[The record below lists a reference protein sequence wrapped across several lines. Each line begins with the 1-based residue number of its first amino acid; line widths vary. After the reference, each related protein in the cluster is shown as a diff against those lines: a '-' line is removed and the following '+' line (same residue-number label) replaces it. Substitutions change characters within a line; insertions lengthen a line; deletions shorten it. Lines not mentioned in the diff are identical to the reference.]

1 MTNKRT
7 YNTNIVIA
15 IALLLLIVSGS
26 SGWYLLPAF
35 ADTERNTSALTDLQ
49 KDEAFNIDEYPDNAA
64 DYSIQLIQIAE
75 STDGGLVVYT
85 YQPCQ
90 KTTYLVATEINMS
103 QSESVDGTLPYG
115 LTLLNSDGVFC
126 KYKVNDITVSVE
138 ATRYY
143 NISSIFRDFING
155 IDKET
160 GNDNTTDAV
169 AFDVGKLYKA
179 TTDENGKISY
189 TYEIKDTVEIIDPY
203 AGFLEYFNGFKFCS
217 WSHCHSHFV
226 SFSTDWA
233 IDSLKEADVTYFAQ
247 KCYYHY
253 SMSSGAWTSKDNPVK
268 DIVTVKGE
276 EKGSN
281 EADGFLGKQYE
292 WARIQTVDE
301 FINSE
306 SLTDEVKQGVKGKQ
320 WVLRFLETPYVESST
335 GVSSSD
341 SWTELSKVTVLRLE
355 FYKNGRLYNLGA
367 VSDKVTGSG
376 KPGNTNT
383 DETASIW
390 EWLERV
396 TGIPQWVWIMLAA
409 LIPLAI
415 LLPVLSFIF
424 PVVGQVLLIALKA
437 IGKAFLWLL
446 RGLWWLICLPFK
458 WIYRK
463 IRGE

>member
-179 TTDENGKISY
+179 TTDENGKIS
-189 TYEIKDTVEIIDPY
+189 
-203 AGFLEYFNGFKFCS
+203 
-217 WSHCHSHFV
+217 
-226 SFSTDWA
+226 
-233 IDSLKEADVTYFAQ
+233 
-247 KCYYHY
+247 
-253 SMSSGAWTSKDNPVK
+253 
-268 DIVTVKGE
+268 
-276 EKGSN
+276 
-281 EADGFLGKQYE
+281 
-292 WARIQTVDE
+292 
-301 FINSE
+301 
-306 SLTDEVKQGVKGKQ
+306 
-320 WVLRFLETPYVESST
+320 
-335 GVSSSD
+335 
-341 SWTELSKVTVLRLE
+341 
-355 FYKNGRLYNLGA
+355 
-367 VSDKVTGSG
+367 
-376 KPGNTNT
+376 
-383 DETASIW
+383 
-390 EWLERV
+390 
-396 TGIPQWVWIMLAA
+396 
-409 LIPLAI
+409 
-415 LLPVLSFIF
+415 
-424 PVVGQVLLIALKA
+424 
-437 IGKAFLWLL
+437 
-446 RGLWWLICLPFK
+446 
-458 WIYRK
+458 
-463 IRGE
+463 

>member
-1 MTNKRT
+1 
-7 YNTNIVIA
+7 
-15 IALLLLIVSGS
+15 
-26 SGWYLLPAF
+26 
-35 ADTERNTSALTDLQ
+35 
-49 KDEAFNIDEYPDNAA
+49 
-64 DYSIQLIQIAE
+64 
-75 STDGGLVVYT
+75 
-85 YQPCQ
+85 
-90 KTTYLVATEINMS
+90 
-103 QSESVDGTLPYG
+103 
-115 LTLLNSDGVFC
+115 
-126 KYKVNDITVSVE
+126 
-138 ATRYY
+138 
-143 NISSIFRDFING
+143 
-155 IDKET
+155 
-160 GNDNTTDAV
+160 
-169 AFDVGKLYKA
+169 
-179 TTDENGKISY
+179 
-189 TYEIKDTVEIIDPY
+189 
-203 AGFLEYFNGFKFCS
+203 
-217 WSHCHSHFV
+217 
-226 SFSTDWA
+226 
-233 IDSLKEADVTYFAQ
+233 
-247 KCYYHY
+247 
-253 SMSSGAWTSKDNPVK
+253 MSSGAWTSKDNPVK

-276 EKGSN
+276 ENGSN